1 MSTGAQ
7 YEFTQQQNTEIG
19 SLAGKM
25 RFVGVFSVAF
35 GVIALLTCLLTV
47 TFIFRDRLPSGFR
60 EKAKD
65 YFKKA
70 QDSLPEDLKKQA
82 ADYSL
87 DKVPTDNNYLSGFAI
102 FAGVTGLIFLL
113 QGIWT
118 RASAA
123 SFQKIVDTKSNDIT
137 HLMNAIGSLRTMYG
151 QIYLLL
157 LAALLVGLVAL
168 GLSLYKY
175 FVS

>member
-19 SLAGKM
+19 NLAGKM

-87 DKVPTDNNYLSGFAI
+87 DKIPTDDNYL
-102 FAGVTGLIFLL
+102 
-113 QGIWT
+113 
-118 RASAA
+118 
-123 SFQKIVDTKSNDIT
+123 
-137 HLMNAIGSLRTMYG
+137 
-151 QIYLLL
+151 
-157 LAALLVGLVAL
+157 LA
-168 GLSLYKY
+168 
-175 FVS
+175 